1 MQERASQLCQA
12 ILRISAS
19 LDLDVVLKEI
29 IDSARALTG
38 ARYGVI
44 VAMDDAREIQD
55 YVMSGFA
62 NEEVRQLL
70 AWPDAVR
77 FYEHLR
83 DLPERFVVEDPT
95 AYIRTLGLTAHMM
108 PAKNLQGT
116 PMRHRGAQVGC
127 FFLAGK
133 EGSGTFTDEDEEIL
147 VLFASQAAAAIAN
160 ARVHRGEQRA
170 RANLEA
176 VIDTTPVGVIVF
188 DGRTGRAM
196 SLNRE
201 ARRIV
206 QGLVTPGG
214 TADDLRESVTVRRL
228 DGREIILSEM
238 PLAQALADTDTV
250 RSEEMVVSVPDGRS
264 IAMLVNVTPI
274 RTAAGETETVVVTVQ
289 DLAPLKELERQ
300 RAEFLA
306 LVSHELRSP
315 LTAIK
320 GSCATVL
327 DASPTPDRPELLQLF
342 RIVNAQ
348 ADHMRGLVSDLLDSG
363 RIETGT
369 LSVTPEPEDVATLID
384 QARSTFMSGGGRH
397 VVDVDLP
404 RDLPLVLADGQRVV
418 QVLNNLIS
426 NAARHSSSSLPIGI
440 SVEPGDLHL
449 AISVVDHGEGI
460 PADQLPHLFQKHA
473 SFAGDDHERRTA
485 RSGLGLHICKGLVE
499 AHGGRV
505 WADSGPEGTRF
516 AFTLPVS
523 EGTVDS
529 ARPGAEEGTAG
540 SPSRTRA
547 RKRIL
552 VVDDDPQTLRYVRGA
567 LAATGYEPLVTGD
580 PREISSLIKS
590 KKPGLVLLD
599 LMLPGADGI
608 ELLERIPELHDLPV
622 IFISGYKRDE
632 TVARALEVGAV
643 DYIVKPFSQ
652 TELIARIRAALRRR
666 AEPERFWLG
675 DLCIR
680 YDQRRVTVAGHP
692 VRLTATEYELLRV
705 LSVNAGRVLTYDSLL
720 RRVWSGRDTED
731 WRAVRAYVKRLRR
744 KLGDDSANARY
755 IQTERGVGY
764 RMPLRTSE

>member
-1 MQERASQLCQA
+1 MQERASELCQA

-55 YVMSGFA
+55 HVMSGFT

-95 AYIRTLGLTAHMM
+95 AYIRTLGLTAHRM
-108 PAKNLQGT
+108 PARNLQGT

-133 EGSGTFTDEDEEIL
+133 KGSRTFTEEDEEIL
-147 VLFASQAAAAIAN
+147 MLFASQAAAAIAN
-160 ARVHRGEQRA
+160 ARVHRGERRA
-170 RANLEA
+170 RTNLEA
-176 VIDTTPVGVIVF
+176 VIDTTPVGVIVL
-188 DGRTGRAM
+188 DGRTGRAV

-206 QGLVTPGG
+206 QELVTPGG

-238 PLAQALADTDTV
+238 PLAQALADADTV

-264 IAMLVNVTPI
+264 IAMLVNLTPI
-274 RTAAGETETVVVTVQ
+274 RTAAGEIETVVVTVQ

-327 DASPTPDRPELLQLF
+327 DASPGPDRPELLQLF

-384 QARSTFMSGGGRH
+384 QARSTFLSGGGRH
-397 VVDVDLP
+397 VIDVDLP
-404 RDLPLVLADGQRVV
+404 RALPSVLADGQRVV

-426 NAARHSSSSLPIGI
+426 NAARHSPSSLPIGV
-440 SVEPGDLHL
+440 SVVRGDLQL
-449 AISVVDHGEGI
+449 AISVADRGEGI
-460 PADQLPHLFQKHA
+460 PSSQLPHLFEKHA
-473 SFAGDDHERRTA
+473 SFAGDDAGRTA

-499 AHGGRV
+499 AHGGRI
-505 WADSGPEGTRF
+505 WADSGSEGTRF
-516 AFTLPVS
+516 TFTLPVS
-523 EGTVDS
+523 EGTVDG

-540 SPSRTRA
+540 SPPRTRA
-547 RKRIL
+547 RTRIL

-652 TELIARIRAALRRR
+652 TELIARIRAALRRGS
-666 AEPERFWLG
+666 EPERFWLG
-675 DLCIR
+675 DLRIL
-680 YDQRRVTVAGHP
+680 YDQRRVTLAGHP
-692 VRLTATEYELLRV
+692 VRLTPTEYELLRV

-720 RRVWSGRDTED
+720 SRVWSGRGTED
-731 WRAVRAYVKRLRR
+731 WRAVRAYVKKLRR
-744 KLGDDSANARY
+744 KLGDDSANPRY

-764 RMPLRTSE
+764 RMPLRTNE